1 MEDNELEEIRKRKEE
16 ELRRRILGKKETIID
31 VNEPDFQEKVIERS
45 KETPVVV
52 DFWAPWCQPCL
63 FLSPTLEKL
72 AREYDGKFILA
83 KINVDQNRFIA
94 QRYGIM
100 SIPSVKMFKKGEIVG
115 EFLGAMPEPHV
126 RGWLDKNL
134 GN

>member
-16 ELRRRILGKKETIID
+16 ELRRRILWKKETIID

-72 AREYDGKFILA
+72 AKEYDGKFILA

>member
-72 AREYDGKFILA
+72 AKEYDGKFILA
-83 KINVDQNRFIA
+83 KINVDQNRVVA

-100 SIPSVKMFKKGEIVG
+100 SIPSVKMFKKGGIVG

-126 RGWLDKNL
+126 RGWLNKNL

>member
-72 AREYDGKFILA
+72 AKEYDGKFILA

>member
-1 MEDNELEEIRKRKEE
+1 MEDKELEEIRKRKEE
-16 ELRRRILGKKETIID
+16 ELRRRIFGKKETIID
-31 VNEPDFQEKVIERS
+31 VNDSDFQEKVIERS

-72 AREYDGKFILA
+72 AKEYDGKFILA

-100 SIPSVKMFKKGEIVG
+100 SIPSVKMFKNGEIVG

>member
-72 AREYDGKFILA
+72 AKEYDGKFILA

-126 RGWLDKNL
+126 RGWLNKNL

>member
-72 AREYDGKFILA
+72 AKEYDGKFILA
-83 KINVDQNRFIA
+83 KINVDQNRVVA

-126 RGWLDKNL
+126 RGWLNKNL

>member
-1 MEDNELEEIRKRKEE
+1 
-16 ELRRRILGKKETIID
+16 
-31 VNEPDFQEKVIERS
+31 VIERS
-45 KETPVVV
+45 KETPIVV

-72 AREYDGKFILA
+72 AKEYDGKFILA
-83 KINVDQNRFIA
+83 KINVDQNRSVA

-100 SIPSVKMFKKGEIVG
+100 SIPSVKMFKKGRIVG
-115 EFLGAMPEPHV
+115 EFLGAIPEPHV
-126 RGWLDKNL
+126 RDWLNKNL

>member
-126 RGWLDKNL
+126 RGWLNKNL